1 MQKTIHASHTTT
13 SPNLLAAYMRSNVR
27 LGGETHAG
35 GDAGE
40 QLSFCVGEIIH
51 HSTRQAGNRSKQER
65 AGANGRAE
73 QREAVAIDE
82 EKREKNRDV
91 GLAKERRGNRGE
103 KIDGGGGKPD
113 IHVQNDV
120 MGSGAV
126 GNAEIAKMV
135 DGEAN
140 STRSEGNELDENE
153 SIWEVVGLNEMK
165 ELGMLVG
172 VNEDDDD
179 DFAVC
184 YKADGM
190 SPVPAIQN
198 LLNEFEA
205 IHHGDVDHREFH
217 RRMRGIVRLG
227 LEIRL
232 FLVSDPNANPFVRQ
246 EINAFRRRTQRAS
259 IADRFIRRNVHL
271 RLEEL
276 LQSLVSRL
284 VFARRLAFPCLCRA
298 SFHPD
303 RSQSAHPTLRTCR
316 RLLCRPLLLFQF
328 FQFLLLL
335 HRLVQLDVVRE
346 IVGV

>member
-1 MQKTIHASHTTT
+1 M
-13 SPNLLAAYMRSNVR
+13 
-27 LGGETHAG
+27 
-35 GDAGE
+35 
-40 QLSFCVGEIIH
+40 
-51 HSTRQAGNRSKQER
+51 
-65 AGANGRAE
+65 
-73 QREAVAIDE
+73 
-82 EKREKNRDV
+82 
-91 GLAKERRGNRGE
+91 AKERRGNRGE
-103 KIDGGGGKPD
+103 EVDGGGGKPD

-120 MGSGAV
+120 MRGGAV
-126 GNAEIAKMV
+126 GNAEITKMV

-140 STRSEGNELDENE
+140 STRSEGNEFDENE

-184 YKADGM
+184 YKTDGM

-205 IHHGDVDHREFH
+205 IHHGDVNHREFH
-217 RRMRGIVRLG
+217 RRMRGIIRIG

-232 FLVSDPNANPFVRQ
+232 LLVSDPNANPLVRQ
-246 EINAFRRRTQRAS
+246 EINAFGRRAQRAS

-284 VFARRLAFPCLCRA
+284 VFARKLAFLCTCCA

-303 RSQSAHPTLRTCR
+303 RSQSAQPTLRTR
-316 RLLCRPLLLFQF
+316 RWLLCRPLLLFQF